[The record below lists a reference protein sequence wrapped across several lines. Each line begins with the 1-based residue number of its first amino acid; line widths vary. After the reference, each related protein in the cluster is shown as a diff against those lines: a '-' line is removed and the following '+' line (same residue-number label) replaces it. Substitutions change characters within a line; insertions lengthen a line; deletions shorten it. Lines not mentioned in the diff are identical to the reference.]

1 MYYESREGMNKP
13 VLRRDIQ
20 PIVTIIK
27 GRQMIAF
34 HDPYHLTGDSIA
46 LDMNTLPLLQ
56 LLDGKH
62 DLRDIQAILM
72 KKQGGRIVYMSEIE
86 SFIETLDKA
95 YLLDSE
101 LYSDKMNKLRSEFT
115 MQQNRFPVHAGKA
128 YMAEPDQLSR
138 FIRDIENNISQKN
151 LRTIQDTITGLLAPH
166 IDIKTAA
173 EVYVNTYRHLKGKHY
188 DLVIILGINHH
199 EQDGLYS
206 VSGKNYLTP
215 YGEIKSNRNFI
226 SALKK
231 LVPEGTLTTDD
242 FGHMTE
248 HSIEFQTIFLRHYL
262 GDSFSIVPIL
272 CGGIHAFIRQKKTL
286 LDDERFQGM
295 VEAMKTLLHK
305 EKGKAL
311 LVAGVDLSHTGKK
324 FGDQLPADAILPQAT
339 ANDKAILSL
348 LAQGNVEK
356 VYQIALD
363 NQDRYRI
370 CGLPA
375 ILLMASLL
383 KGNRADILHFDTY
396 RERETQS
403 AVNYA
408 SLIFSS

>member
-1 MYYESREGMNKP
+1 MNKP
-13 VLRRDIQ
+13 VLRSDIQ
-20 PIVTIIK
+20 PIATIVK

-34 HDPYHLTGDSIA
+34 HDPYRLTDHSIA
-46 LDMNTLPLLQ
+46 LDMNTLPILQ

-62 DLRDIQAILM
+62 DLRDIQTILM
-72 KKQGGRIVYMSEIE
+72 KRQGGRIVYISEIE

-95 YLLDSE
+95 CLLDSE
-101 LYSDKMNKLRSEFT
+101 LYSNKMNRLRSEFSIE
-115 MQQNRFPVHAGKA
+115 QNRRPVHAGTA
-128 YMAEPDQLSR
+128 YMADPDQLCR
-138 FIRDIENNISQKN
+138 FIQDVENNITQENS
-151 LRTIQDTITGLLAPH
+151 LPVPDTITGVLAPH
-166 IDIKTAA
+166 IDIKTAGK
-173 EVYVNTYRHLKGKHY
+173 VYVSTYRHLKGKHY

-199 EQDGLYS
+199 PQDGFYC

-215 YGEIKSNRNFI
+215 YGEIKSDRNFI

-231 LVPEGTLTTDD
+231 LVPEGTLTPDD

-248 HSIEFQTIFLRHYL
+248 HSIEFQTIFLQHYL

-272 CGGIHAFIRQKKTL
+272 CGGIHEFIRQKKVFL
-286 LDDERFQGM
+286 NDERFRGM
-295 VEAMKTLLHK
+295 LEGLKKLLQ
-305 EKGKAL
+305 EVKGNTL
-311 LVAGVDLSHTGKK
+311 LVAGVDLSHIGKK
-324 FGDQLPADAILPQAT
+324 FGDQMPADAILPQAT
-339 ANDKAILSL
+339 ANDKSILSA
-348 LAQGNVEK
+348 LAGGDVEK

-363 NQDRYRI
+363 TQDQYRI

-375 ILLMASLL
+375 ILLIASLL
-383 KGNRADILHFDTY
+383 KGNRADILHLDTY

>member
-1 MYYESREGMNKP
+1 MNKP

-20 PIVTIIK
+20 PVVTVIK
-27 GRQMIAF
+27 GHQMIAF
-34 HDPYHLTGDSIA
+34 HDPYHLTGNSIA
-46 LDMNTLPLLQ
+46 LDMNTLPILQ

-62 DLRDIQAILM
+62 DLRDIQTLLM
-72 KKQGGRIVYMSEIE
+72 KSQGGRMVYISEIE
-86 SFIETLDKA
+86 SFIDTLDKA
-95 YLLDSE
+95 CLLDSD
-101 LYSDKMNKLRSEFT
+101 LYSHKMNRLRNEFGS
-115 MQQNRFPVHAGKA
+115 QQNRFPVHAGNA
-128 YMAEPDQLSR
+128 YMAEPEQLSR
-138 FIRDIENNISQKN
+138 FIRDIENNINQEN
-151 LRTIQDTITGLLAPH
+151 LPPIPDTITGVLAPH

-173 EVYVNTYRHLKGKHY
+173 SVYVNTYRHLKGKHY

-206 VSGKNYLTP
+206 VTKKNYLTP
-215 YGEIKSNRNFI
+215 YGEIKSDRKFI
-226 SALKK
+226 SSLKE

-272 CGGIHAFIRQKKTL
+272 CGGIHEFIRRRKIIFS
-286 LDDERFQGM
+286 DERFQGM
-295 VEAMKTLLHK
+295 VAAIKKILEE
-305 EKGKAL
+305 EKGNTL
-311 LVAGVDLSHTGKK
+311 LVAGVDLSHIGQK
-324 FGDQLPADAILPQAT
+324 FGDQLPADAVLPQAT
-339 ANDKAILSL
+339 ANDKRILSL
-348 LAQGNVEK
+348 LTQGDVEK
-356 VYQIALD
+356 IFQNALD

-375 ILLMASLL
+375 ILLMGSLL
-383 KGNRADILHFDTY
+383 RGSRADILHFDTY

-403 AVNYA
+403 AVTYA

>member
-1 MYYESREGMNKP
+1 MNKP

-20 PIVTIIK
+20 PITVIVK

-34 HDPYHLTGDSIA
+34 HDPYRLTEHSIA
-46 LDMNTLPLLQ
+46 LDVNTLPILQ
-56 LLDGKH
+56 LLDGRH
-62 DLRDIQAILM
+62 DLRDIQNVLM
-72 KKQGGRIVYMSEIE
+72 KSQGGRIVYISEIE
-86 SFIETLDKA
+86 SFIEMLDKA
-95 YLLDSE
+95 CLLNSE
-101 LYSDKMNKLRSEFT
+101 LYSDKMNRLRNKFT
-115 MQQNRFPVHAGKA
+115 AQTQRVPVHAGRA

-138 FIRDIENNISQKN
+138 FIQEIEDNLSQEN
-151 LRTIQDTITGLLAPH
+151 YRAIPGTVSGVLAPH

-188 DLVIILGINHH
+188 DLVVILGINHH

-215 YGEIKSNRNFI
+215 YGEIKSDRKFI
-226 SALKK
+226 SLLRELA
-231 LVPEGTLTTDD
+231 PEGTLAQDD

-248 HSIEFQTIFLRHYL
+248 HSIEFQTIFLQHYL

-272 CGGIHAFIRQKKTL
+272 CGGIHEFLRQEKTIL
-286 LDDERFQGM
+286 TDERFVGM
-295 VEAMKTLLHK
+295 VDAIHKLLEGRKGTTLF
-305 EKGKAL
+305 
-311 LVAGVDLSHTGKK
+311 VAGVDLSHIGLK

-339 ANDKAILSL
+339 AHDTTLLSL
-348 LAQGNVEK
+348 LAQGDVEK
-356 VYQIALD
+356 IFLNALD
-363 NQDRYRI
+363 NHDRYHV

-375 ILLMASLL
+375 ILLMGSLL
-383 KGNRADILHFDTY
+383 KGSRADILHFETY

-408 SLIFSS
+408 SMIFTS